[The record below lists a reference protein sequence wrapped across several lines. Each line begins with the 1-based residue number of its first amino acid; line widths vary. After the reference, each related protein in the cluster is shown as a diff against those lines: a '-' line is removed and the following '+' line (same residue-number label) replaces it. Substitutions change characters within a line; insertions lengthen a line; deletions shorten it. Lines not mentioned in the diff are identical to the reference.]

1 MANNGTENLTGITKV
16 NETDIICG
24 RGGLALKHPG
34 NAAYRKIVGVNKGKL
49 HHPVVCGLMF
59 TYDWSNLVV

>member
-1 MANNGTENLTGITKV
+1 MANNGTENVTGITKV

-49 HHPVVCGLMF
+49 HHHSVSVV
-59 TYDWSNLVV
+59 